1 MKRRDKII
9 NIVGIVACI
18 LGFISS
24 LVSKNYIACVLWVLL
39 LLQDIREWNLEEI
52 IAVQQAL
59 IRNQEKIIE
68 DEEKLINVQ
77 HLAIQEYEKQLAIQE
92 HERQN
97 S

>member
-9 NIVGIVACI
+9 STVGIVACI

-24 LVSKNYIACVLWVLL
+24 LASKNYIACVLWILL
-39 LLQDIREWNLEEI
+39 LLQDIRAWNLEEV

-59 IRNQEKIIE
+59 IKNQEKIIE

-77 HLAIQEYEKQLAIQE
+77 HLAIQEYERLK
-92 HERQN
+92 
-97 S
+97 